1 MTLND
6 GDNLCVVSYTNGPS
20 GWHPTQATTMWWW
33 CIENPYP
40 PPPPAIVLTNGS
52 TVWYHHSLRYHLIK
66 RFSLLDF
73 FWYFTWWAP
82 EVQCESSSQLIK
94 QFTTFYLGCC
104 LFLPFI
110 TFLLC
115 LLNNSIDRA
124 WNKPRCTCRW
134 PLPDLPQVKVFHTDT
149 GNAASAVDFTIALD
163 FKLVRTAREN

>member
-6 GDNLCVVSYTNGPS
+6 GDNLCA
-20 GWHPTQATTMWWW
+20 WFPTQMGPVAGILHKLPQCGGGALRTL
-33 CIENPYP
+33 IP
-40 PPPPAIVLTNGS
+40 PFPPAIVLTNGS

-110 TFLLC
+110 MFLLC

-124 WNKPRCTCRW
+124 WNKPRYTCRW
-134 PLPDLPQVKVFHTDT
+134 PLPDLSQVKAIHTDT

-163 FKLVRTAREN
+163 FKEE

>member
-1 MTLND
+1 MIGIIPVRGFLHKWAQW
-6 GDNLCVVSYTNGPS
+6 LASYTSYRDVVVVHWEPLS
-20 GWHPTQATTMWWW
+20 
-33 CIENPYP
+33 P
-40 PPPPAIVLTNGS
+40 PPQAIVLTNGS

-124 WNKPRCTCRW
+124 WNKPRYTCRW
-134 PLPDLPQVKVFHTDT
+134 PLPDLPQVKVILTDT
-149 GNAASAVDFTIALD
+149 GNAATAVDFTIALD
-163 FKLVRTAREN
+163 FKEE

>member
-1 MTLND
+1 MIGIIPVRGFLHKWAQW
-6 GDNLCVVSYTNGPS
+6 LASYTSYHNVVVVHWEPLS
-20 GWHPTQATTMWWW
+20 
-33 CIENPYP
+33 P
-40 PPPPAIVLTNGS
+40 PFPPAIVLTNGS
-52 TVWYHHSLRYHLIK
+52 TVWYLHSLCYHLIK

-94 QFTTFYLGCC
+94 QFTTLYLGCC

-124 WNKPRCTCRW
+124 WNKPRYTCRW
-134 PLPDLPQVKVFHTDT
+134 PLPDLPQVKAIHTDT

-163 FKLVRTAREN
+163 FKEE